1 MTPDIHDM
9 HCQEFV
15 ELVTDYLEGALSPI
29 DVQRLETHLGECG
42 HCAHYFAQL
51 EVTIELAAR
60 VPVDPASPQLKDD
73 LLDVFSRWH
82 ADG

>member
-1 MTPDIHDM
+1 MTPDLHDM

-15 ELVTDYLEGALSPI
+15 ELVTDYLDGALPPH
-29 DVQRLETHLGECG
+29 DVARLEAHLGDCE

-51 EVTIELAAR
+51 EVTIELTAR

-82 ADG
+82 ETG